1 MKKVFLS
8 AVFTTLLFILIQI
21 ICSSFGIILQGK
33 MLESNLSLFL
43 LFPIIGDVLF
53 GIGMLLYLGK
63 ENVRALCRISSVPF
77 RKYIISVV
85 LIMVYSIAG
94 NIILYT
100 LPTSNTMEIMEGSM
114 KINPLLYSLA
124 VYLVAPIAEEFVF
137 RGFIQT
143 RLRTVI
149 NVFTAILLS
158 SALFGLTHLITG
170 SLPTVMFAF
179 VGGIIFGI
187 TYEKLGS
194 LLPVIVIHIVGNLSE
209 QLAMNLIV

>member
-1 MKKVFLS
+1 
-8 AVFTTLLFILIQI
+8 
-21 ICSSFGIILQGK
+21 
-33 MLESNLSLFL
+33 
-43 LFPIIGDVLF
+43 
-53 GIGMLLYLGK
+53 
-63 ENVRALCRISSVPF
+63 
-77 RKYIISVV
+77 
-85 LIMVYSIAG
+85 MVYSIAG

-114 KINPLLYSLA
+114 KINPLLYSLT

-143 RLRTVI
+143 RLRTVM
-149 NVFTAILLS
+149 NVFSAVLLS

-194 LLPVIVIHIVGNLSE
+194 LLPVIVIHIVGNLTE

>member
-1 MKKVFLS
+1 
-8 AVFTTLLFILIQI
+8 
-21 ICSSFGIILQGK
+21 
-33 MLESNLSLFL
+33 
-43 LFPIIGDVLF
+43 
-53 GIGMLLYLGK
+53 
-63 ENVRALCRISSVPF
+63 
-77 RKYIISVV
+77 
-85 LIMVYSIAG
+85 MVYSIAG

-114 KINPLLYSLA
+114 KINPLLYSLT

-143 RLRTVI
+143 RLRTVM
-149 NVFTAILLS
+149 NVFSAVLLS

-170 SLPTVMFAF
+170 SLPTVTFAF

-194 LLPVIVIHIVGNLSE
+194 LLPVIVIHIVGNLTE

>member
-1 MKKVFLS
+1 MKKIFFS
-8 AVFTTLLFILIQI
+8 AVFATFLFILIQI
-21 ICSSFGIILQGK
+21 ICSSLGIILQGN
-33 MLESNLSLFL
+33 MLKSDPSLFL
-43 LFPIIGDVLF
+43 LYPIIGDILF
-53 GIGMLLYLGK
+53 GIGMFLYLGK
-63 ENVRALCRISSVPF
+63 ENVRALCHISSVPF
-77 RKYIISVV
+77 RKYIIPVV

-114 KINPLLYSLA
+114 KINPLIYSLA

-149 NVFTAILLS
+149 NVFPAILLS

>member
-1 MKKVFLS
+1 
-8 AVFTTLLFILIQI
+8 
-21 ICSSFGIILQGK
+21 
-33 MLESNLSLFL
+33 
-43 LFPIIGDVLF
+43 
-53 GIGMLLYLGK
+53 
-63 ENVRALCRISSVPF
+63 
-77 RKYIISVV
+77 
-85 LIMVYSIAG
+85 MVYSIAG

-114 KINPLLYSLA
+114 KINPLIYSLA

-149 NVFTAILLS
+149 NVFPAILLS